1 MLNRAPILASI
12 WAHRLALFT
21 GTFTHT
27 SSQVHSSPLT
37 LTLWHT
43 CTCMCLHASTLAH
56 SVYSHVH
63 LPACPVFTGLH
74 TCVLAHLCSCTLDS
88 NHSFPVCFRLLWLL
102 HHFVFTLLPP
112 FLLSSPLSS
121 PTPRHVSDL
130 VPFPL
135 PLPPPIT
142 PHARALPVWSPLGWV
157 QLAWDLCQRLP
168 HGERC
173 PCLPH
178 CPCGC
183 RLFHLPLDMKLKLH
197 IKRIMHL

>member
-1 MLNRAPILASI
+1 MPSSPEHSHTQ
-12 WAHRLALFT
+12 AHR
-21 GTFTHT
+21 
-27 SSQVHSSPLT
+27 
-37 LTLWHT
+37 
-43 CTCMCLHASTLAH
+43 CTLAH
-56 SVYSHVH
+56 SPSHSGTLAHACACMPPHLHTQCTHMSTFLHAPYSQARTLVYM
-63 LPACPVFTGLH
+63 H

-88 NHSFPVCFRLLWLL
+88 NHSFPVCFCLLWLL
-102 HHFVFTLLPP
+102 HHFVFTLFPP

-121 PTPRHVSDL
+121 PTPRHMPDL
-130 VPFPL
+130 VPFPR

-157 QLAWDLCQRLP
+157 QLAWDLCQCLP

-173 PCLPH
+173 PFLPH